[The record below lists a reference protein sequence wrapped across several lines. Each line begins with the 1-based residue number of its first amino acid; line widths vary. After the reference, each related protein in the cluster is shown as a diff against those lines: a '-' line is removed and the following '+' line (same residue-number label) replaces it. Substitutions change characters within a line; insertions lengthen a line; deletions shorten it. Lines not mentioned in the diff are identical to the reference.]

1 MLRIKGEEVHHE
13 PKGESHSFCMN
24 LVPLFHAWS
33 DGIISLGDRAASRHL
48 EVPSSPHFKRI
59 RSIWCWPQMCWIRPC
74 RPSVCQQ
81 ERDSWRWWLSGS
93 QTHFLVRKT
102 QGMTLNFG
110 LSKYTQMTVF
120 QLLIIHISAPNHCY
134 LFPNQGDYILI
145 KTQCWL
151 TIKNQTPQESDW
163 KPLKGT
169 LLKLPSKSWR
179 RHLQY
184 TARTSAYSDYTSP
197 ETFGKH
203 QISQCPS
210 NLLKNQNDLGRL

>member
-1 MLRIKGEEVHHE
+1 MLRIKGEEAHHE

-24 LVPLFHAWS
+24 LVPLLHAWS
-33 DGIISLGDRAASRHL
+33 NGIISLRDRAASRHL

-59 RSIWCWPQMCWIRPC
+59 CSIWCWPQMCWIRPC

-120 QLLIIHISAPNHCY
+120 QLLIIHILPQSLLPLSQSRRLHPHQNTVLVNH
-134 LFPNQGDYILI
+134 QKSD
-145 KTQCWL
+145 
-151 TIKNQTPQESDW
+151 TPRVR
-163 KPLKGT
+163 
-169 LLKLPSKSWR
+169 SKATKR
-179 RHLQY
+179 
-184 TARTSAYSDYTSP
+184 
-197 ETFGKH
+197 
-203 QISQCPS
+203 
-210 NLLKNQNDLGRL
+210 NLA